1 MKKCFLGALLNP
13 RKVKTT
19 VLTLVIVNAW
29 TVEIGQYYTDYSTAL
44 DDMNMMNEIS
54 PRRLIEYDR
63 TVSKVT
69 NIHAWTG
76 PTVSTDRDSILV
88 NRGNRYFTVGSVYVV
103 IYVHIWSLRP
113 S

>member
-1 MKKCFLGALLNP
+1 MIKSNSFGLDLGGYTGPSLELRSLMKKCFLGALLNP

-76 PTVSTDRDSILV
+76 PTVSTDR
-88 NRGNRYFTVGSVYVV
+88 
-103 IYVHIWSLRP
+103 LRIHEP
-113 S
+113 